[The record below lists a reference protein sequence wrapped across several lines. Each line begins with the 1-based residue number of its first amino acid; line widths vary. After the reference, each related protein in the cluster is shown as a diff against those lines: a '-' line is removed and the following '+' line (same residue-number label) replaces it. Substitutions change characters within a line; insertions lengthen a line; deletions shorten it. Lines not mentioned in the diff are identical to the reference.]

1 MAHAQA
7 VALSRKAHAL
17 TRAAST
23 LRTRDGGRGVGL
35 ILADDSVAPWRM
47 AGKDDNGGLGSDRA
61 ARRFCESL
69 HGLGALRLM
78 TDRPTFRLYG
88 L

>member
-1 MAHAQA
+1 MAGQS
-7 VALSRKAHAL
+7 LP
-17 TRAAST
+17 
-23 LRTRDGGRGVGL
+23 RTRSGAKAGL
-35 ILADDSVAPWRM
+35 
-47 AGKDDNGGLGSDRA
+47 KGLGSDRA

-69 HGLGALRLM
+69 HGLGALRLL